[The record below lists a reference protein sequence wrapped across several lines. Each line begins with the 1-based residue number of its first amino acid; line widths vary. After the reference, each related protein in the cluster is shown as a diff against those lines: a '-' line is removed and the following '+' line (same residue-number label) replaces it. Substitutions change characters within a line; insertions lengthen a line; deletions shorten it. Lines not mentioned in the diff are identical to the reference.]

1 MCGGDIKNTCNDL
14 KMTPACVAAKIGD
27 EKITE
32 LLVCV
37 FGASVNETDA
47 LLHWSLLHYAARYG
61 HPQLI
66 RYWYCCFYFIF
77 VLFIN
82 YRILLERGAN
92 ANQEDNSKCIPS
104 FLAQRYGH
112 NDCYRVLV
120 KHIQDRIEGLAQKAT
135 EVMSHY

>member
-14 KMTPACVAAKIGD
+14 KMTPACVSTKIGD

-66 RYWYCCFYFIF
+66 RYSYCRFYLIF

-82 YRILLERGAN
+82 
-92 ANQEDNSKCIPS
+92 
-104 FLAQRYGH
+104 
-112 NDCYRVLV
+112 
-120 KHIQDRIEGLAQKAT
+120 
-135 EVMSHY
+135 

>member
-1 MCGGDIKNTCNDL
+1 
-14 KMTPACVAAKIGD
+14 MTPACVAAKIGD

-66 RYWYCCFYFIF
+66 RY
-77 VLFIN
+77 
-82 YRILLERGAN
+82 
-92 ANQEDNSKCIPS
+92 
-104 FLAQRYGH
+104 
-112 NDCYRVLV
+112 
-120 KHIQDRIEGLAQKAT
+120 
-135 EVMSHY
+135 